1 MLQPK
6 IKLTSEEMKYM
17 ALFESTTGA
26 TTQDCVIDEKLGRI
40 IFVAKPGDMGLA
52 IGKGGKNINQLRRM
66 TRQIEVVEYAETPEG
81 LIRNR
86 LSPAR
91 IIEIRVTE
99 RPDKKIMVVQVAA
112 QGKAIAIAKD

>member
-52 IGKGGKNINQLRRM
+52 IIIA
-66 TRQIEVVEYAETPEG
+66 TRTTTIFW
-81 LIRNR
+81 NR
-86 LSPAR
+86 S
-91 IIEIRVTE
+91 
-99 RPDKKIMVVQVAA
+99 
-112 QGKAIAIAKD
+112 

>member
-17 ALFESTTGA
+17 ALFESITGA
-26 TTQDCVIDEKLGRI
+26 TTQDCIIDEKLERI

-52 IGKGGKNINQLRRM
+52 IGKGGKNINMLRRM
-66 TRQIEVVEYAETPEG
+66 TSRQIEVVGYAETPEA

-86 LSPAR
+86 LAPAR
-91 IIEIRVTE
+91 SKEIRATE
-99 RPDKKIMVVQVAA
+99 RPDTKIVVVEVEDR
-112 QGKAIAIAKD
+112 KSVV